1 MKPLWLSEDHTFS
14 VINQT
19 KKALATRG
27 MNKGILSS
35 LGFALSPPLA
45 LNPSTYDQAEQHHW
59 LSEAEKSRLSQTQ
72 VALHTSSTGRDIFD
86 QCCLSQTT
94 R

>member
-19 KKALATRG
+19 KKALATRS

-35 LGFALSPPLA
+35 LALSPLLA
-45 LNPSTYDQAEQHHW
+45 LNPATYDQAEQHHW
-59 LSEAEKSRLSQTQ
+59 LSEVEKSRPSQTQ
-72 VALHTSSTGRDIFD
+72 VALHLPRDD